1 MSHFAKVA
9 RVPGDPILG
18 LLDAY
23 RNDPRADKLDLGVGV
38 YKDAQGLT
46 RSCAR

>member
-18 LLDAY
+18 LLD
-23 RNDPRADKLDLGVGV
+23 
-38 YKDAQGLT
+38 
-46 RSCAR
+46 

>member
-1 MSHFAKVA
+1 M
-9 RVPGDPILG
+9 LG

-38 YKDAQGLT
+38 Y
-46 RSCAR
+46 

>member
-23 RNDPRADKLDLGVGV
+23 RN
-38 YKDAQGLT
+38 
-46 RSCAR
+46 

>member
-23 RNDPRADKLDLGVGV
+23 RNDPRATLDLGVGV
-38 YKDAQGLT
+38 YKDA
-46 RSCAR
+46 RA

>member
-23 RNDPRADKLDLGVGV
+23 RNDPRATSWTSASVS
-38 YKDAQGLT
+38 T
-46 RSCAR
+46 RMPRA

>member
-23 RNDPRADKLDLGVGV
+23 ATIRARTSWTSASVSTRMPRA
-38 YKDAQGLT
+38 
-46 RSCAR
+46 

>member
-23 RNDPRADKLDLGVGV
+23 RNDPRADKLDLGAVS
-38 YKDAQGLT
+38 T
-46 RSCAR
+46 RMPRA

>member
-1 MSHFAKVA
+1 MSHFAKVT

-23 RNDPRADKLDLGVGV
+23 RADPNPARLDLGVG
-38 YKDAQGLT
+38 G
-46 RSCAR
+46 